1 MRLMFADE
9 HWQTRS
15 DAPQVVAEATASAMH
30 FVAQA
35 GMTACPTAAKA
46 RRTMAEYEY
55 CILMIG
61 RAAKFAVNE

>member
-1 MRLMFADE
+1 MSPMLVDE

-30 FVAQA
+30 LVAQS

-55 CILMIG
+55 CIFVIG